1 MSTEASPPPPELTGT
16 VMGAMMLAS
25 AREHGIPYEVAVM
38 MALQVAYV
46 TCLVAALTGG
56 GS

>member
-1 MSTEASPPPPELTGT
+1 MSTEAAAPPPELAGT

-25 AREHGIPYEVAVM
+25 AREHGIPYPAAVM

-46 TCLVAALTGG
+46 TCMVAAMTGG